1 MISSVLGMLSL
12 CRGKGKTIHHV
23 KSRQTGQLFSNHDTP
38 CTKNS
43 IPMGKITGMT
53 FRTGDMRL
61 CNSDAQ
67 GIRHAIKLRHWG
79 AAGTAGDFE
88 LKIGTPKEIFEGE
101 ARVAMTPESALQLQK
116 LGHECV
122 IETGA
127 GAVAGFSDA
136 TYKDAG
142 VTVVKTAAA
151 LWKAADV
158 VAKVRAP
165 DTAELKRLRADQT
178 LISFFN
184 PAGNT
189 EGMEAAASKG
199 ATVIAMEMIPRIS
212 RAQKMDAL
220 SSMANIAGYRA
231 VIEAGNNF
239 GRFFTGQIT
248 AAGKVPPAKVLVVGA
263 GVAGLAAIGTATS
276 LGAITYAFDVRP
288 EVAEQ
293 VESMGAEFVYL
304 DFEEDQ
310 QDGAATGGYAAVSS
324 PEFREAQLAKF
335 RELAPEVDIV
345 ITTALIPN
353 RDAPELWTEDMVKA
367 MKPGSVIID
376 LAAEKGGN
384 CKLTVMDQKI
394 VTDNGVTI
402 IGYTDFPSRM
412 ATQASTLYATNI
424 RHLLTDLTP
433 EKDGVIHHNMED
445 DVIRGATVTHEK
457 AITFPP
463 PPPKVAAIAAAPKK
477 ETPKALTAE
486 EKRAKELADFKAAT
500 KQQVT
505 LLAVGG
511 ALLLGVG
518 LVAPASFMQHF
529 IVFVLAVFVGFQVIW
544 GVAHSLHTP
553 LMAVT
558 NAISSII
565 ILGALMQ
572 IGSSSFLVIILAA
585 LSVFMCGINI
595 FGGFLVTRRMLAM
608 FQKS

>member
-1 MISSVLGMLSL
+1 MSE
-12 CRGKGKTIHHV
+12 
-23 KSRQTGQLFSNHDTP
+23 
-38 CTKNS
+38 
-43 IPMGKITGMT
+43 
-53 FRTGDMRL
+53 
-61 CNSDAQ
+61 A
-67 GIRHAIKLRHWG
+67 
-79 AAGTAGDFE
+79 
-88 LKIGTPKEIFEGE
+88 LKIGTPKEIFPGE
-101 ARVAMTPESALQLQK
+101 ARVAMTPESAKQLQK
-116 LGHECV
+116 LGYTCLLQS
-122 IETGA
+122 GA
-127 GAVAGFSDA
+127 GKAAGFTDEA
-136 TYKDAG
+136 YKEAG
-142 VTVVKTAAA
+142 VEIVKTAPS
-151 LWKAADV
+151 LWKQSDI
-158 VAKVRAP
+158 VAKVRQP
-165 DTAELKRLRADQT
+165 EDKELGYLTEGKT

-184 PAGNT
+184 PGGNEAGL
-189 EGMEAAASKG
+189 EAAKKKG
-199 ATVIAMEMIPRIS
+199 ANVIAMEMVPRIS

-263 GVAGLAAIGTATS
+263 GVAGLAAIGTSTS

-304 DFEEDQ
+304 DFEEEQ
-310 QDGAATGGYAAVSS
+310 TDGAATGGYASVSS

-335 RELAPEVDIV
+335 RELAPEIDIV

-353 RDAPELWTEDMVKA
+353 RPAPKLWLEDMVKA

-376 LAAEKGGN
+376 LAAERGGN
-384 CKLTVMDQKI
+384 VEGTEADKKV

-412 ATQASTLYATNI
+412 ASQSSSLYATNI
-424 RHLLTDLTP
+424 RHMMTDLTP
-433 EKDGVIHHNMED
+433 EKDGQLVHNMED
-445 DVIRGATVTHEK
+445 DVIRGATVTHQGE
-457 AITFPP
+457 ITFPP
-463 PPPKVAAIAAAPKK
+463 PPPKVQAIAAKSKEKPK
-477 ETPKALTAE
+477 ELTPE
-486 EKRAKELADFKAAT
+486 EKRAAEAAAFKAQT

-505 LLAVGG
+505 LLTVGG
-511 ALLLGVG
+511 ILMLLVG
-518 LVAPASFMQHF
+518 LIAPASFLQHF

-544 GVAHSLHTP
+544 NVSHSLHTP

-565 ILGALMQ
+565 IVGALLQ
-572 IGSSSFLVIILAA
+572 VGSGSFLIILLAGV
-585 LSVFMCGINI
+585 SIFMAGINI